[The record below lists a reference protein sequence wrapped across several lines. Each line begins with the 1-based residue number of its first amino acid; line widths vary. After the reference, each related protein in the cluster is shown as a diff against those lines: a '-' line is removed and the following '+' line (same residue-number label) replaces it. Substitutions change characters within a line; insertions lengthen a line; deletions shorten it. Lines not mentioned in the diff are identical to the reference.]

1 MEILWHESP
10 QCLRW
15 EQGERTLGLG
25 LGVVL
30 DGLWG
35 GLEVLRVNESKVDSG
50 Q

>member
-25 LGVVL
+25 FGGSLGWSL
-30 DGLWG
+30 GWPRDFK
-35 GLEVLRVNESKVDSG
+35 SK
-50 Q
+50 

>member
-1 MEILWHESP
+1 MRALSVCDGNREKEHWV
-10 QCLRW
+10 W
-15 EQGERTLGLG
+15 V